1 MPRYDAYLVRVW
13 RGEPRD
19 HRRWACRLEHL
30 PDGQGRRFGSLEE
43 LLDGL
48 RQLLAE
54 GSDPAMPAMDD
65 APATGDTMPQRT

>member
-19 HRRWACRLEHL
+19 GRRWACRLEHL
-30 PDGQGRRFGSLEE
+30 PDGRCRRFGSLEE

-48 RQLLAE
+48 RQLLAAE
-54 GSDPAMPAMDD
+54 GADPTVDD
-65 APATGDTMPQRT
+65 APIADNTTAP